1 MHFRTTRTLIAV
13 AFAVLVAFSAS
24 AAPEGR
30 SESRD
35 WLGRQID
42 RIVQQL
48 KNVFAPVLF
57 TDPIAD
63 PPKP

>member
-1 MHFRTTRTLIAV
+1 MHSHSRTSIAVVFAVLIAV
-13 AFAVLVAFSAS
+13 SAS

-35 WLGRQID
+35 WLTRRIT
-42 RIVQQL
+42 RIVEQL
-48 KNVFAPVLF
+48 KSIFAPSPL
-57 TDPIAD
+57 TDPDPI

>member
-1 MHFRTTRTLIAV
+1 MHSRTTRTLTAAIFALFIAV
-13 AFAVLVAFSAS
+13 AAS

-42 RIVQQL
+42 RIVLQVTKFFGL
-48 KNVFAPVLF
+48 SPLDEINVN
-57 TDPIAD
+57 

>member
-1 MHFRTTRTLIAV
+1 MHSRTTRTLIAV
-13 AFAVLVAFSAS
+13 VFAVFVAFSAS

-48 KNVFAPVLF
+48 KKIFEPSPF
-57 TDPIAD
+57 TDPILD

>member
-1 MHFRTTRTLIAV
+1 MHSRTTRTLIAV
-13 AFAVLVAFSAS
+13 VFISFLAVSAS

-30 SESRD
+30 SESGD

-42 RIVQQL
+42 RIVHQL
-48 KNVFAPVLF
+48 KKLFAPAPLDDINVN
-57 TDPIAD
+57 